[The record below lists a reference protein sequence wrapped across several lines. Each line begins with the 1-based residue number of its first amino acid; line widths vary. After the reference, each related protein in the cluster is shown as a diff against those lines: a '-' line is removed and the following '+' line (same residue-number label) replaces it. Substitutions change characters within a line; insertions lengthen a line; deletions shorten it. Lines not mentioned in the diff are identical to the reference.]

1 MREPKSD
8 SQVATGADPTR
19 RAVVAGAGLVGASA
33 LLVGCGWD
41 TANLKSRYVADGQT
55 TAPAAPPDTPAT
67 TGAAPAATGA
77 APAQT
82 EAPAGNAN
90 VERLASTSDIPVG
103 GGKIFSAD
111 KVVVTQPSEG
121 NFKAYDTTCS
131 HAGCAVTKISGG
143 TINCPCHGAKFSVQ
157 DGSVTDGPAP
167 TGLQEVSIKVEGDAI
182 QLA

>member
-1 MREPKSD
+1 MRESKSD
-8 SQVATGADPTR
+8 SQVETAADPIR
-19 RAVVAGAGLVGASA
+19 RAVIAGAGVVGASA
-33 LLVGCGWD
+33 LLAGCGWD
-41 TANLKSRYVADGQT
+41 TANLKNKYVADGQT
-55 TAPAAPPDTPAT
+55 TAPAAPP
-67 TGAAPAATGA
+67 AAPAATDA
-77 APAQT
+77 APAQS

-90 VERLASTSDIPVG
+90 VERLASTGDIPVG

-121 NFKAYDTTCS
+121 DFKAYDTTCS
-131 HAGCAVTKISGG
+131 HAGCAVTKIAGG
-143 TINCPCHGAKFSVQ
+143 TINCPCHGAKFSLQ

>member
-1 MREPKSD
+1 MRESKSD
-8 SQVATGADPTR
+8 SQVETAADPTR
-19 RAVVAGAGLVGASA
+19 RAVIAGAGVVGASA
-33 LLVGCGWD
+33 LLAGCGWD
-41 TANLKSRYVADGQT
+41 TANLKNKYIADGQT
-55 TAPAAPPDTPAT
+55 TAPAAPP
-67 TGAAPAATGA
+67 AAPATTGA

-111 KVVVTQPSEG
+111 KVVVTQPTEG

-143 TINCPCHGAKFSVQ
+143 TINCPCHGAKFAVE
-157 DGSVTDGPAP
+157 DGSVTAGPAP
-167 TGLQEVSIKVEGDAI
+167 SGLQEVSIKVEGDAI

>member
-1 MREPKSD
+1 MREPESD
-8 SQVATGADPTR
+8 SQVETVADPTR
-19 RAVVAGAGLVGASA
+19 RAVIAGAGVVGASA
-33 LLVGCGWD
+33 LLAGCGWD
-41 TANLKSRYVADGQT
+41 TANLKNKYIADGQT
-55 TAPAAPPDTPAT
+55 TAPPAPPAT
-67 TGAAPAATGA
+67 TGAAPAATGG

-82 EAPAGNAN
+82 GAPAGNAN

-111 KVVVTQPSEG
+111 KVVVTQPTEG
-121 NFKAYDTTCS
+121 DFKAYDTTCT
-131 HAGCAVTKISGG
+131 HAGCAVTKIAGG

-157 DGSVTDGPAP
+157 DGSVTAGPAP